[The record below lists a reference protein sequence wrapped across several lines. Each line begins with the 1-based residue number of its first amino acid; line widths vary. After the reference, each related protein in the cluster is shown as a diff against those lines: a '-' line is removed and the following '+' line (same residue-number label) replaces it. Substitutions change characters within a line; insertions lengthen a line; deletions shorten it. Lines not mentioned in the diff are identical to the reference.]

1 MMQFSEFYGRER
13 QKELLHE
20 AEQRRVA
27 RAALAAGRSWELLRN
42 GLRAG
47 LVAVWGLLF
56 N

>member
-20 AEQRRVA
+20 AEQRRAA
-27 RAALAAGRSWELLRN
+27 RAALAGGRRWGVLRT
-42 GLRAG
+42 GLRTG
-47 LVAVWGLLF
+47 LTVIWGFLF

>member
-20 AEQRRVA
+20 AEQRRAA
-27 RAALAAGRSWELLRN
+27 RVVLTGGRRWGLSWH
-42 GLRAG
+42 GIRAG
-47 LVAVWGLLF
+47 LVAVWGFLF